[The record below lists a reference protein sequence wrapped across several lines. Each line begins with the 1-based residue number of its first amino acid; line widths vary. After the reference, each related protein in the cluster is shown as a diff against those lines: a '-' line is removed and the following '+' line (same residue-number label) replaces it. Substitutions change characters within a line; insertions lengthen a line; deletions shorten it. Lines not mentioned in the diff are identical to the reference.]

1 MKQLYRFL
9 SVVIVCMSAFS
20 VWANTTTS
28 TTTAKP
34 QRPKIALVL
43 AGGGAKGAA
52 HIGVLRAL
60 EELHVPVDIV
70 TGTSMGAY
78 VAGLYATGMNAQDIE
93 KLVLSIDWNEGYRD
107 RVDRS
112 ERRIRDKEDE
122 DRYQLRT
129 DLGIGWGEIKAPKGV
144 VQGQNMLKI
153 LRQSTG
159 NLLPFKSFN
168 QLVIPYRAVATDIIK
183 LEPVVLDHG
192 YLVDAMMASMSVP
205 GALPPYELDG
215 HWLVDGGV
223 TNNMPVDIAR
233 NIGADKIIA
242 VDISTDY
249 KGQDSFTNVFSI
261 ADQLSN
267 YLVRRN
273 TQHQSEQLTDADVL
287 LHPDVGLMETTEFN
301 KMPQAFL
308 KGYQAVME
316 NKEQFKPFE
325 LSPEAYRAYQKEK
338 ELKRKNLQH
347 GDQRKVDKIV
357 VKNRSHYS
365 DELLENRLNLQAGG
379 IIPPEQ
385 VEASVESLYALDRFE
400 LVSYQYADKDDQ
412 NDLIVNVKEKSWG
425 PNYANFRFF
434 LEDDFNSDSQ
444 YSIGMSTNFT
454 DINTS
459 GAEASLN
466 FNMGSDKLIE
476 IGFYTPLFSGQKTF
490 FTSSLRYSNNKR
502 SVPLTGF
509 DDTSLQA
516 TENYY
521 PLEYTEWRGEMA
533 LGYQRNLW
541 REFRL
546 GTRVIYGDTEYSTLP
561 SYGHANFK
569 RLGAFINYR
578 LDTLDSYALPRDGVY
593 FNFEYLFSRD
603 EIYDGDQRLISDS
616 IDTVSELS
624 TKLIVAHSFDR
635 HTLVGNIDYGEVKSK
650 HTSTP
655 IDPKTIGG
663 FLNLSGIPR
672 NSLIGQNKAFA
683 SLVYR
688 YRWFDNDF
696 GLFTSPVYI
705 GASVEYG
712 GVWSDPDL
720 DVSSAPMYSAGSL
733 FTGVDSPIGPIMFG
747 YGRTEHNF
755 DSIYLIIGST
765 FE

>member
-1 MKQLYRFL
+1 MKQWYRFL
-9 SVVIVCMSAFS
+9 SVVVACLPVCFA
-20 VWANTTTS
+20 WADNSTS
-28 TTTAKP
+28 TTTTASS
-34 QRPKIALVL
+34 RPKIALVL

-78 VAGLYATGMNAQDIE
+78 VAGLYAIGMDAEDIE

-112 ERRIRDKEDE
+112 ERRIRDKEYE

-129 DLGIGWGEIKAPKGV
+129 DLGIGWGEIRAPKGV

-168 QLVIPYRAVATDIIK
+168 QMVIPYRAVATDIIK

-205 GALPPYELDG
+205 GALPPYELGG

-223 TNNMPVDIAR
+223 TNNMPVDVAR
-233 NIGADKIIA
+233 DMGADKIIA

-249 KGQDSFTNVFSI
+249 KGQDSFTNFFSI

-267 YLVRRN
+267 FLVRRN
-273 TQHQSEQLTDADVL
+273 TQHQAEQLTNADVL

-316 NKEQFKPFE
+316 NKDQFKPFE
-325 LSPEAYRAYQKEK
+325 LSEKDYKAYQTEK
-338 ELKRKNLQH
+338 ELKREHLQH
-347 GDQRKVDKIV
+347 GDQLKVDKVV
-357 VKNRSHYS
+357 VKNRTHYS
-365 DELLENRLNLQAGG
+365 DELLENRLNLQAGQV
-379 IIPPEQ
+379 IPEEKVEQ
-385 VEASVESLYALDRFE
+385 SVESLYALDRFE

-476 IGFYTPLFSGQKTF
+476 AEFYTPLFSGQKTF
-490 FTSSLRYSNNKR
+490 FTSSLRYSNNRR

-516 TENYY
+516 TKNYY
-521 PLEYTEWRGEMA
+521 PIEYTEWRGEMA

-546 GTRVIYGDTEYSTLP
+546 GTRVIYGDAEYSTLP

-578 LDTLDSYALPRDGVY
+578 LDTLDSYALPRDGIY
-593 FNFEYLFSRD
+593 FNFEYLFSHD

-650 HTSTP
+650 NTSTP

-720 DVSSAPMYSAGSL
+720 DVSSAPMYSAGSV

>member
-9 SVVIVCMSAFS
+9 SVVIVCMCAFS
-20 VWANTTTS
+20 SWANSVSS
-28 TTTAKP
+28 TTTAES

-129 DLGIGWGEIKAPKGV
+129 DLGIGWGQIKAPKGV

-233 NIGADKIIA
+233 KIGADKIIA

-273 TQHQSEQLTDADVL
+273 TQHQAEQLTDADVL

-338 ELKRKNLQH
+338 ELKRKKLQH

-357 VKNRSHYS
+357 VKNSTHYS
-365 DELLENRLNLQAGG
+365 DELLENHLNLQAGSV
-379 IIPPEQ
+379 IPPEQ

-400 LVSYQYADKDDQ
+400 LVSYQYADQDDQ

-454 DINTS
+454 DINDS

-569 RLGAFINYR
+569 RLGAFMNYR

-624 TKLIVAHSFDR
+624 TKLIVARSFDR

-712 GVWSDPDL
+712 GVWSDPSL